1 MEMYLGKLEKFKHK
15 SVRLVGE
22 TDEFWYLFCLK
33 LIYLEFVHV
42 ASESVIQDLNV
53 LFGLLRTLILCL

>member
-1 MEMYLGKLEKFKHK
+1 MKSMPVKVKMKMYLGKLDKFKHK

-42 ASESVIQDLNV
+42 ASKSVI
-53 LFGLLRTLILCL
+53 